1 LIWKTENILEKINPQ
16 KTRLIMFDL
25 DGTLVDSVPDLAF
38 AVDLM
43 LQTLGKPVAVQ
54 DKVRH
59 WVGNGAAMLVKR
71 ALSNNMTPEDLDE
84 SLYQEGYGLF
94 LKYYQQVN
102 GTKSQ
107 LYPNVLETLIQ
118 LRNTFPYL
126 ALITNKPEQF
136 TQPLLYHHLLPK
148 FDLVVC
154 GDTLPTK
161 KPDPAQLL
169 YCLEKLGCS
178 AEEALMVGD
187 SVSDIKAAKAA
198 QVPVICVNYGYH
210 QGEDLLAYQPDQII
224 EGFDELVN

>member
-1 LIWKTENILEKINPQ
+1 
-16 KTRLIMFDL
+16 MFDL

-38 AVDLM
+38 AVDAM
-43 LQTLGKPVAVQ
+43 LLALGKSVAGEN
-54 DKVRH
+54 KVRH

-71 ALSNNMTPEDLDE
+71 ALSNNMIPAALDE
-84 SLYQEGYGLF
+84 SLYQEGYELF

-107 LYPNVLETLIQ
+107 LYPKVAETLIQ
-118 LRNTFPYL
+118 LRNMFQYL

-136 TQPLLYHHLLPK
+136 TQPLLDYHRLPK
-148 FDLVVC
+148 FDLVIC

-178 AEEALMVGD
+178 AEESIMVGD

-198 QVPVICVNYGYH
+198 QVSVVCVNYGYH
-210 QGEDLLAYQPDQII
+210 QGEDLRIYQPDQII
-224 EGFDELVN
+224 QRFDELV